1 MPTIPSVAPGTSS
14 SNQTALT
21 SPSALPGGVKVY
33 SSEPRCEKCLAPL
46 GASAA
51 PVCRNCGWYAA
62 AGTFIEIDRTWE
74 GHQEAP
80 AGADAGKLPRWAW
93 LMMASVLA
101 VFVESA
107 AVRLLTPDGSFVRS
121 AWSGAQFLTGLVA
134 FFGCQFAGFW
144 IMMRDDSTAT
154 VLDAILKPFKVAGV
168 LFRGLPKRFWIVN
181 TGVCGLVAVLAA
193 VCIIGSVPY
202 HVLWSWTVDY
212 RSSSHLEDA
221 LSRQGGGSE
230 VVEQQEELKR
240 TTINCLIIG
249 YQLNEDGNLGSVL
262 VAREHNGRLRYVGG
276 IPPTGESAQ
285 LFELREQLL
294 GATQNTPVMPME
306 FTANWVA
313 AKYSCEIS
321 YVAEQDNGILTDV
334 RWEGDVRELRKQR

>member
-1 MPTIPSVAPGTSS
+1 
-14 SNQTALT
+14 
-21 SPSALPGGVKVY
+21 LPGGVKVY
-33 SSEPRCEKCLAPL
+33 SKEPRCEKCLAPL

-74 GHQEAP
+74 GHEDA
-80 AGADAGKLPRWAW
+80 ADSDPGKLPRWAW

-101 VFVESA
+101 VFVEST
-107 AVRLLTPDGSFVRS
+107 AVRLITPDGSVARA
-121 AWSGAQFLTGLVA
+121 AWSGTQFVTGWIA
-134 FFGCQFAGFW
+134 FLGCQLAGFW
-144 IMMRDDSTAT
+144 VMMRDDSTVA
-154 VLDAILKPFKVAGV
+154 VLDVILKPFKVSGI

-181 TGVCGLVAVLAA
+181 SGVCGLAAVLAA

-202 HVLWSWTVDY
+202 HVLWSWTVVY

-221 LSRQGGGSE
+221 LSRQGGGGE
-230 VVEQQEELKR
+230 AVQQEEELKR
-240 TTINCLIIG
+240 TTIDGLIIG

-262 VAREHNGRLRYVGG
+262 VAREDNGRLRYVGG

-294 GATQNTPVMPME
+294 AATQNTPVMPME

-334 RWEGDVRELRKQR
+334 RWEGDVRELRTDK